1 MLYLKTYHSLHEF
14 NSIKVVKTTDN
25 FRNRII
31 DKLLT
36 INNREYLSALY
47 KIIESGSPDSDVVE
61 LSEEQ
66 LLMIQMSDDDIKNNR
81 LISYKE
87 LGNKD
92 LEWLKG
98 K

>member
-1 MLYLKTYHSLHEF
+1 
-14 NSIKVVKTTDN
+14 VKTTDN

-47 KIIESGSPDSDVVE
+47 KIIESSSPDSDLVE

-66 LLMIQMSDDDIKNNR
+66 FLMLQMSDDDIKNDR

-87 LGNKD
+87 LDKQD
-92 LEWLKG
+92 LEWLREK
-98 K
+98 

>member
-1 MLYLKTYHSLHEF
+1 M
-14 NSIKVVKTTDN
+14 KTTDN

-47 KIIESGSPDSDVVE
+47 KIIESSSPDSDLVE

-66 LLMIQMSDDDIKNNR
+66 FLMLQMSDDDIKNDR

-87 LGNKD
+87 LDKQD
-92 LEWLKG
+92 LEWLREK
-98 K
+98 

>member
-1 MLYLKTYHSLHEF
+1 M
-14 NSIKVVKTTDN
+14 KTTDT

-47 KIIESGSPDSDVVE
+47 KIIESSSPDSDLVE

-66 LLMIQMSDDDIKNNR
+66 LLMLQMSDDDIKNDR

-87 LGNKD
+87 LDKQD
-92 LEWLKG
+92 LEWLREK
-98 K
+98 

>member
-1 MLYLKTYHSLHEF
+1 
-14 NSIKVVKTTDN
+14 VKTTDN

-36 INNREYLSALY
+36 LNNREYLWALY